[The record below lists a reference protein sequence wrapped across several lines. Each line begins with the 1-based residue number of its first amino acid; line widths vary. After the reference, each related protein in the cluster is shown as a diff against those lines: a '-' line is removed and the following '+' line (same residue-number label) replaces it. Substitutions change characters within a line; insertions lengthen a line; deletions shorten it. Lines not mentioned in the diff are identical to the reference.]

1 MHEILL
7 GGLPG
12 LFQLAGQLGP
22 LCIDGCHLVID
33 ILFCLPG
40 AALGLKGELLTLG
53 IEAGHLGADGFLKV
67 LGARL
72 EGGVTGLGRAL
83 SLIFELVYCLLSLLA
98 KAEVTRGTGR

>member
-1 MHEILL
+1 MLSSGAGAVANLAATPPSCLAPPNLL
-7 GGLPG
+7 L
-12 LFQLAGQLGP
+12 
-22 LCIDGCHLVID
+22 
-33 ILFCLPG
+33 CLPG